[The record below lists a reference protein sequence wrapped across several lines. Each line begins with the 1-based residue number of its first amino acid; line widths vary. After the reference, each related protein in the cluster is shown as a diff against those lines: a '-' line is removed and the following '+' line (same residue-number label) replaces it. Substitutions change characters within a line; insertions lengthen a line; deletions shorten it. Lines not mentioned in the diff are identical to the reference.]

1 MPGHVFALKTD
12 FDPILLEN
20 RNFSGLG
27 VNTKVVD
34 NGLFYLNTQFQLNPM
49 LQNQEN
55 GQKPSKRH
63 KIAYPMVGSMR
74 TLVPD

>member
-20 RNFSGLG
+20 RNFSEH
-27 VNTKVVD
+27 VTNRKVVD
-34 NGLFYLNTQFQLNPM
+34 NGLFYLNIQFQLNPM

-55 GQKPSKRH
+55 GQKPSKT
-63 KIAYPMVGSMR
+63 A
-74 TLVPD
+74 